1 MTEKLFQNDLFKK
14 TSESNMIYT
23 YHYLS
28 TMAGEPTPFFSIK
41 PLGFF
46 SVLYGTQTLS
56 KRTRNP
62 NGDLCTRYR
71 LHLGTEMFL

>member
-14 TSESNMIYT
+14 TSASNMIYT

-41 PLGFF
+41 PLVFF
-46 SVLYGTQTLS
+46 QFYTGPKPSQNVQEIQTGIYVLDIVYT
-56 KRTRNP
+56 
-62 NGDLCTRYR
+62 
-71 LHLGTEMFL
+71 